1 MAKGLCDVV
10 QLRIRTWSKDPIPD
24 HAGSPMWSQDL
35 QEGAPRPPPQVRAGG
50 GRVEAEVARM
60 DMKVGQGS

>member
-10 QLRIRTWSKDPIPD
+10 QLRIRTWSEDPIPD

-35 QEGAPRPPPQVRAGG
+35 QEGAPPPKSELEVGG
-50 GRVEAEVARM
+50 WKRRL
-60 DMKVGQGS
+60 QGWT